1 MESQTYSK
9 KDTGSVDQLI
19 VSVRTLMSHNILV
32 MGTKLKAGK
41 KIISNFRKNSDPRLF
56 NLKSGKQILVSQ
68 ECFSG

>member
-9 KDTGSVDQLI
+9 KDTGSVDQLR
-19 VSVRTLMSHNILV
+19 VRTLMSHNILV

>member
-9 KDTGSVDQLI
+9 KDTGSVDQLR
-19 VSVRTLMSHNILV
+19 VRTLMSHNILV

-41 KIISNFRKNSDPRLF
+41 KIISNLRKNSDPRLF